1 MRYIFCSC
9 SYQLAMSGLVFYSRT
24 LYIQT
29 MLGDLTCDFSIMML
43 SLVALS
49 HAAKHTLW
57 PHISRACVT
66 VSLKAHIDY
75 YHLEKAPC
83 ITEQSLRI
91 KFSANNWVHGRVNV
105 KLFASHSWAALFFSI
120 SLMCQSY
127 SSRLCANSY
136 WIFIKTQTNIN
147 RCASGV
153 ALKIN
158 LLNSTKLPHKH
169 LLGPHYPSKVILIP
183 MWVNFASLTKRFPS
197 LLTPEPCAPSLL

>member
-1 MRYIFCSC
+1 MIQIRRLWEAQKNISAQVFQFTLLSYTLRSC
-9 SYQLAMSGLVFYSRT
+9 SYQLARSGLVFCSRT

-29 MLGDLTCDFSIMML
+29 LLGDLTCDFPIMML
-43 SLVALS
+43 SRVALS

-57 PHISRACVT
+57 PHISSAYVT

-75 YHLEKAPC
+75 YHLQKAPC

-105 KLFASHSWAALFFSI
+105 KLFASHSWAVVFFSI
-120 SLMCQSY
+120 SLICQSY
-127 SSRLCANSY
+127 SSWLCANSY
-136 WIFIKTQTNIN
+136 WIFIKTQTNSN

-158 LLNSTKLPHKH
+158 LLNSTKLP
-169 LLGPHYPSKVILIP
+169 P
-183 MWVNFASLTKRFPS
+183 
-197 LLTPEPCAPSLL
+197 

>member
-75 YHLEKAPC
+75 YHLEKAPR

-158 LLNSTKLPHKH
+158 LLNSTKLP
-169 LLGPHYPSKVILIP
+169 P
-183 MWVNFASLTKRFPS
+183 
-197 LLTPEPCAPSLL
+197 